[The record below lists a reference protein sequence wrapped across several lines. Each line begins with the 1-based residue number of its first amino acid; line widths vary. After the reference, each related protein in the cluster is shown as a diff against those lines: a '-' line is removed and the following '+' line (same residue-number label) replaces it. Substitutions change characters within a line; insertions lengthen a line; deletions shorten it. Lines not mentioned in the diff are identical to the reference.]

1 MMKNE
6 LVIGFDFECKD
17 SPLTGLLQ
25 AQQTKIKISK
35 ITTD

>member
-6 LVIGFDFECKD
+6 LVIDFDFKCKD
-17 SPLTGLLQ
+17 SALTVLLQ
-25 AQQTKIKISK
+25 AQQTKIKMSK